1 MKVILVGNPNTGKT
15 TLFNALTGSNEHVG
29 NFHGV
34 TVEEKAKEYTF
45 DNQKIQ
51 LVDLPGL
58 YSLTTLSYE
67 ERVAREYFFKEKDA
81 KIISLCDVN
90 NLERNLYLTLNLLE
104 YASDMVVAINNIDNG
119 KNKID
124 IKKLSQKL
132 GVKVVNIN
140 PSKNEG
146 LEDLNREII
155 ECKSGKELPYI
166 KELHL
171 SKIKEIISPYF
182 EKDKLDFY
190 AIKIFERD
198 DGIAEKIPERAYQL
212 IEKILPKNSMEIVA
226 QKRYEFIK
234 NILQKCVIS
243 NHKIYG
249 KSKIDK
255 VVFNRFFAFPIF
267 ILILATIFYLTFF
280 SVGKF
285 FSSILV
291 NLVDM
296 CIGTPL
302 HNLFTNVFGES
313 VWITSLVDNALV
325 GGVGTIFSF
334 LPQVA
339 LLFMFLSLLEDSG
352 YMSRIAFMFEDVFGK
367 IGLSG
372 KSIYTLLMGF
382 GCSSTAILTARNMED
397 KNAKIK
403 TALLTPYMSCSAKF
417 PIYVVIGGA
426 FFGVNNIFYIVGLYL
441 LGVFISILL
450 SFLFEKTILKSKEQ
464 SFILEFPPYRFPK
477 VKRIL
482 KILWDNMK
490 LFVIK
495 VGTLLISM
503 NVIVWLLSNFS
514 FKFSFVPTGEGSML
528 EILGK
533 VICPIFIP
541 LGFGSWGV
549 ASSLL
554 AGLIA
559 KEVIVSSIIM
569 FNRAKGFSS
578 EQIAESLRDPNS
590 GVYFANNASVISF
603 LVFSLLYSPCITSI
617 AVLNK
622 EIGRKWT
629 AIGIGIQLVV
639 AYLTALIIYNIFRC
653 IERFGFLPILLS
665 IIVIFMIMLSLILV
679 FTKVK
684 KHKVCATSCE
694 FCKKCS
700 NK

>member
-1 MKVILVGNPNTGKT
+1 MNVILVGNPNTGKT
-15 TLFNALTGSNEHVG
+15 TLFNALTRSNEHVG

-45 DNQKIQ
+45 DKQRIQ

-234 NILQKCVIS
+234 NILQECVIS

-255 VVFNRFFAFPIF
+255 VVLNRFFAFPIF

-313 VWITSLVDNALV
+313 AWITSLVDNALV

-367 IGLSG
+367 IGLFG

-417 PIYVVIGGA
+417 PLYVVIGGA

-441 LGVFISILL
+441 LGVAISILL

-533 VICPIFIP
+533 LLCPIFIP

-569 FNRAKGFSS
+569 FNRVKGFSS
-578 EQIAESLRDPNS
+578 EQIAKSLRDPNS

-653 IERFGFLPILLS
+653 IERFGLLPILLS

-684 KHKVCATSCE
+684 KHKVCAKSCE
-694 FCKKCS
+694 FCEKCS